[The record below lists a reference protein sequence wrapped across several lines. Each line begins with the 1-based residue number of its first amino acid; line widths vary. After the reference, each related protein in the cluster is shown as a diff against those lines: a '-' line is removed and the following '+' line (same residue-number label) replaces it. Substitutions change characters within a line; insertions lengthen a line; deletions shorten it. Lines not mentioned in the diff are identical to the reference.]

1 MIDGSNHMLDVNPQD
16 YISALAAYHCANW
29 IIAFRDVDVRQ
40 LLKEVAERD
49 KRIIELEKKIQQWQD
64 NYTELEELYDEL
76 KYESGF

>member
-16 YISALAAYHCANW
+16 YISALAAYHCANL

-40 LLKEVAERD
+40 LLRDIEERD
-49 KRIIELEKKIQQWQD
+49 KRIADLEKQIQQWQD